1 MICEVINKNI
11 EIWEEEKYIS
21 TDMEIKG
28 KVHEIGAI
36 QQVSET
42 FKKRDLIVEYAENPT
57 YPEYIRFEA
66 LQDKTALFD
75 TLKAGDEIEV
85 SFNLRGRPW
94 TNKDGVT
101 SYFNSLVVWRITS
114 LANGAGAAPA
124 AAPQYA
130 APVDVNTAAGEDD
143 DLPF

>member
-1 MICEVINKNI
+1 M
-11 EIWEEEKYIS
+11 EEKYIS

-28 KVHEIGAI
+28 KVHEVGAV

-42 FKKRDLIVEYAENPT
+42 FKKRDLIIEYAENPT

-66 LQDKTALFD
+66 LQDKTALLD
-75 TLKAGDEIEV
+75 SLKAGDEIEV

-94 TNKDGVT
+94 TNKEGVT
-101 SYFNSLVVWRITS
+101 SYFNSLVVWRITA
-114 LANGAGAAPA
+114 LANTPGAAA

-130 APVDVNTAAGEDD
+130 APADVSTAAGEDD

>member
-1 MICEVINKNI
+1 
-11 EIWEEEKYIS
+11 
-21 TDMEIKG
+21 MELKG
-28 KVHEIGAI
+28 KVHEIGAL

-75 TLKAGDEIEV
+75 NLKVGDNIEV
-85 SFNLRGRPW
+85 AFNLRGRPW
-94 TNKDGVT
+94 TDKTGKT
-101 SYFNSLVVWRITS
+101 SYFNSLVVWRINA
-114 LANGAGAAPA
+114 LNAASATPEY
-124 AAPQYA
+124 AP
-130 APVDVNTAAGEDD
+130 PVDLNSAPGDED

>member
-1 MICEVINKNI
+1 
-11 EIWEEEKYIS
+11 
-21 TDMEIKG
+21 MEIKG
-28 KVHEIGAI
+28 KVHEIGAV

-42 FKKRDLIVEYAENPT
+42 FKKRDLIIEYAENPT

-66 LQDKTALFD
+66 IQDKTTLFD
-75 TLKAGDEIEV
+75 TLKAGDEVEV

-94 TNKDGVT
+94 TNKEGVT
-101 SYFNSLVVWRITS
+101 TYFNSLIVWRLTT
-114 LANGAGAAPA
+114 LTNTAGAA

-130 APVDVNTAAGEDD
+130 APVDLNKAAGEED

>member
-1 MICEVINKNI
+1 
-11 EIWEEEKYIS
+11 
-21 TDMEIKG
+21 MEIKG
-28 KVHEIGAI
+28 KVHEIGAL

-42 FKKRDLIVEYAENPT
+42 FKKRDLIIEYAENPT

-75 TLKAGDEIEV
+75 SLKQGDDVEV

-94 TNKDGVT
+94 TDKTGKT
-101 SYFNSLVVWRITS
+101 SYFNSLVVWRINALTNS
-114 LANGAGAAPA
+114 A
-124 AAPQYA
+124 AAATTPAYA
-130 APVDVNTAAGEDD
+130 PPADLNSAPGEED